1 LEVRLVKIVSV
12 KFHFENSFI
21 KTTELTTKEKIDNNQ
36 KESTVIPFHL
46 LDEDGKIC
54 SGEVVEIFDNNEFK
68 PVLHID
74 DECESTLED
83 EDFSYILKEFEAQKK
98 NQKPKKQ
105 AVDNQKSNT
114 KTSIGK

>member
-1 LEVRLVKIVSV
+1 MKIASI
-12 KFHFENSFI
+12 KFHFENSFSETSESS
-21 KTTELTTKEKIDNNQ
+21 KGEKSGNNQ

-46 LDEDGKIC
+46 LDKDGKIC

-68 PVLHID
+68 PVLHVD
-74 DECESTLED
+74 EECESTLELED

-105 AVDNQKSNT
+105 AVDNQKGN
-114 KTSIGK
+114 IQIPLGK